1 MGGERTD
8 AQALILPAGADG
20 REHVAGEE
28 EEQEEVVQ
36 LAVVLGVKDGQ
47 QDQAGGANDGK
58 DNGGNGEGLFAA
70 RRVGHEAAAVAQ
82 PARGQHGQVE
92 EEADDAGAGDEER
105 LQHVGANVG
114 DEDDADVLV
123 LVVVG
128 PRVVVDDPVQEHAEQ
143 HAEPDEG
150 RDDGQPL
157 QQKRLAQKGTKM
169 KKPLPRVV

>member
-1 MGGERTD
+1 M
-8 AQALILPAGADG
+8 QLP
-20 REHVAGEE
+20 
-28 EEQEEVVQ
+28 
-36 LAVVLGVKDGQ
+36 VVLCVEDGK
-47 QDQAGGANDGK
+47 QDQAGGADDGK
-58 DNGGNGEGLFAA
+58 DNGADGEGLFAA

-105 LQHVGANVG
+105 LQDVGANVG

-150 RDDGQPL
+150 GDDGQPL
-157 QQKRLAQKGTKM
+157 QKRLAKRERKNNMRAGNRRFFAY
-169 KKPLPRVV
+169 PE